1 MSRQVACVHALVWVL
16 LYVGTIGADVES
28 TFYKCCQE
36 GNMWAASAS
45 SCDSLAKKA
54 LASVVSEEHRSSCEI
69 TMDICCRA
77 TMRERFCDAGK
88 AAARSNK
95 GCETPDDQCPGD
107 TYKDCCDGCRLG
119 LAAAKLGTSC
129 NFDTFSLGLPW
140 DDAFQHCCTGKD
152 EQSAAPDHENEVLV
166 PTNGKGPKEGCP
178 AGFKM
183 RDDGSC
189 MPIGPPQE
197 HHPKP
202 ADGHLCEQY
211 NPCMHKCRNSGTTLV
226 CECHEGYRLEE
237 DNKSCADVDECS
249 DGTHNC
255 DLMTHECMNKPGG
268 FGCIPRSDTDVPSVD
283 SETPQQCEAGF
294 KYNSAM
300 KDCIDVDECSEGLDD
315 CGMEQQTCLNTYGG
329 FQCLSKDGKECPA
342 GYKWNEDSCA
352 DVDECQEGTHTCG
365 SVQLCTNTEGG
376 FTCRTTE
383 QCQKGFRYNRVT
395 RKCEDID
402 ECQERTHDC
411 NLRSQACIN
420 VNGSYSCRNKIRCPA
435 GYRLDENTRSCI
447 DVDECLHGLHSCS
460 SRESK
465 CVNTVG
471 SYRCI
476 KKSRYYDC
484 PRGFVYSSHLKGCED
499 VDECAEGLDGC
510 SDDQVCVNA
519 VGSFS
524 CVPRAPQAWCHRGYR
539 RDPVTRR
546 CEDINECQ
554 EYTHSCVGDMV
565 CINTK
570 GSYMCEKRQPTNP
583 GVKDHSGGQHGNG
596 HSNKCAPGMRSD
608 PLTGDCRD
616 INECEEQRP
625 CGENERCH
633 NLIGTYTCTCM
644 DGYRRDSSTGPCKD
658 INECQYGGHNCQ
670 IGFRCDNTPGSF
682 TCVRSSGCGTGY
694 TVNFATGLC
703 EDDDECL
710 MGVHNCQPGFV
721 CRNTEGS
728 FRCDRDSCPGGSKL
742 LPDGSCE
749 ALNCSAGMK
758 TDIFGKCVDINE
770 CHNRSLCGRYHRCI
784 NTVGSYQCESLL
796 TCSAGYEPNQKGNQC
811 LDVDECALGTHDC
824 KSDQN
829 CHNTPGN
836 YVCECPIGFHMN
848 TFRECEDID
857 ECTRF
862 RGKVCSVNSD
872 CTNTPGSYTCECKDG
887 FKRGVDP
894 RSCIDVNECEDETD
908 SCDHTCINVWGSYQ
922 CTCKMGYRLAEDG
935 RACIDMNECEQWK
948 GRGHLCIGTCVNEP
962 GSYSCSCPEGYKLGS
977 DKRTCHDIDECEQEG
992 VCNGENEV
1000 CLNTRGSYRCNVLD
1014 CPPGYI
1020 RDTDHKTR
1028 CKRKA
1033 RDCAQSNTTCLDQPV
1048 SLSYNYYTLVSNM
1061 KIPPSGRLDF
1071 FTMRGPRFSFSTVH
1085 FELEVIEATAS
1096 SRAHGVE
1103 VATKNHFHM
1112 RRTGFNE
1119 AMVALVRPLQGPQDI
1134 QLQLQMKIYQH
1145 GLYAGNAVAKIFI
1158 FVTEN
1163 EF

>member
-1 MSRQVACVHALVWVL
+1 
-16 LYVGTIGADVES
+16 
-28 TFYKCCQE
+28 
-36 GNMWAASAS
+36 
-45 SCDSLAKKA
+45 
-54 LASVVSEEHRSSCEI
+54 
-69 TMDICCRA
+69 
-77 TMRERFCDAGK
+77 
-88 AAARSNK
+88 
-95 GCETPDDQCPGD
+95 
-107 TYKDCCDGCRLG
+107 
-119 LAAAKLGTSC
+119 
-129 NFDTFSLGLPW
+129 
-140 DDAFQHCCTGKD
+140 
-152 EQSAAPDHENEVLV
+152 
-166 PTNGKGPKEGCP
+166 
-178 AGFKM
+178 
-183 RDDGSC
+183 
-189 MPIGPPQE
+189 
-197 HHPKP
+197 
-202 ADGHLCEQY
+202 
-211 NPCMHKCRNSGTTLV
+211 
-226 CECHEGYRLEE
+226 
-237 DNKSCADVDECS
+237 
-249 DGTHNC
+249 
-255 DLMTHECMNKPGG
+255 
-268 FGCIPRSDTDVPSVD
+268 
-283 SETPQQCEAGF
+283 
-294 KYNSAM
+294 
-300 KDCIDVDECSEGLDD
+300 
-315 CGMEQQTCLNTYGG
+315 
-329 FQCLSKDGKECPA
+329 
-342 GYKWNEDSCA
+342 
-352 DVDECQEGTHTCG
+352 
-365 SVQLCTNTEGG
+365 
-376 FTCRTTE
+376 
-383 QCQKGFRYNRVT
+383 
-395 RKCEDID
+395 
-402 ECQERTHDC
+402 
-411 NLRSQACIN
+411 
-420 VNGSYSCRNKIRCPA
+420 
-435 GYRLDENTRSCI
+435 
-447 DVDECLHGLHSCS
+447 
-460 SRESK
+460 
-465 CVNTVG
+465 
-471 SYRCI
+471 
-476 KKSRYYDC
+476 
-484 PRGFVYSSHLKGCED
+484 D
-499 VDECAEGLDGC
+499 VDECAEGQDGC

-570 GSYMCEKRQPTNP
+570 GSYMCEKRQTTNP
-583 GVKDHSGGQHGNG
+583 GVKGHSGGQHGSG
-596 HSNKCAPGMRSD
+596 HSDKCAPGMRPD

-625 CGENERCH
+625 CGENERCQ

-644 DGYRRDSSTGPCKD
+644 EGYRRDSSTGPCKD

-728 FRCDRDSCPGGSKL
+728 FRCVRDSCPSGSKL

-784 NTVGSYQCESLL
+784 NTVGSYHCESLL
-796 TCSAGYEPNQKGNQC
+796 TCSAGYEPNQKGNQY
-811 LDVDECALGTHDC
+811 VDECALGTHDC

-894 RSCIDVNECEDETD
+894 RSCIDVNECEDGTH

-922 CTCKMGYRLAEDG
+922 CTCQMGYRLAEDG
-935 RACIDMNECEQWK
+935 RACIDINECEQWK

-1033 RDCAQSNTTCLDQPV
+1033 RDCAQGNTTCLDQPV

-1061 KIPPSGRLDF
+1061 KIPPSGKLDF

-1112 RRTGFNE
+1112 RTTGFNE